1 MVQSVILVDEQ
12 EIVRM
17 ANPIKKSVTAAKS
30 FPTSF
35 PSLREE
41 YVFWQG
47 QIIDLTRQQQ
57 WMMVNW
63 GEATTETD
71 TALRQVHYTLRLF
84 RLVRDPIQVMDE
96 FYFPFLFSF
105 HKCRISFNN

>member
-1 MVQSVILVDEQ
+1 MVQIVILVDEQ

-17 ANPIKKSVTAAKS
+17 ANPIKKSAAVPKS

-47 QIIDLTRQQQ
+47 QIVDLTRQQQ
-57 WMMVNW
+57 WMMINW

-84 RLVRDPIQVMDE
+84 RLVRDPIQVI
-96 FYFPFLFSF
+96 YPFVFF
-105 HKCRISFNN
+105 